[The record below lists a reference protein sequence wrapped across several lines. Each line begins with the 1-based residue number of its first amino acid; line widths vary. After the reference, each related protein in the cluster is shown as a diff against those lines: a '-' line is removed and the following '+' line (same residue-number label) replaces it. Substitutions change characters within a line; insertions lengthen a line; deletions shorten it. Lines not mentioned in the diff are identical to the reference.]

1 MVLNLTADELDRTAG
16 QGIGDDVG
24 RHRRHEGHRGRGDDS
39 WNRHRDD
46 GLEEDLDWGGAKV
59 GSRLNLALIEFEH
72 RVIEREDGK
81 WEVVIDHADD
91 GADPWMHG
99 RIEAEEDEKLL
110 CGNGPDDEVDPHRE
124 KEEIDKN
131 SVLVELRIR
140 KDIGDR
146 IGNED
151 ADDGRKG
158 RNA

>member
-1 MVLNLTADELDRTAG
+1 MDA
-16 QGIGDDVG
+16 
-24 RHRRHEGHRGRGDDS
+24 
-39 WNRHRDD
+39 
-46 GLEEDLDWGGAKV
+46 
-59 GSRLNLALIEFEH
+59 
-72 RVIEREDGK
+72 
-81 WEVVIDHADD
+81 
-91 GADPWMHG
+91 
-99 RIEAEEDEKLL
+99 
-110 CGNGPDDEVDPHRE
+110 PHRE

>member
-1 MVLNLTADELDRTAG
+1 MIKVAYANVDDLNLSEAYELLPKSRK
-16 QGIGDDVG
+16 
-24 RHRRHEGHRGRGDDS
+24 E
-39 WNRHRDD
+39 
-46 GLEEDLDWGGAKV
+46 KV
-59 GSRLNLALIEFEH
+59 DNFRFEK
-72 RVIEREDGK
+72 DK
-81 WEVVIDHADD
+81 
-91 GADPWMHG
+91 
-99 RIEAEEDEKLL
+99 KLL
-110 CGNGPDDEVDPHRE
+110 RGQGPDDEVDPHRE